1 MIDAERLI
9 ALGPS
14 GEHAV
19 VLTVLEGPRV
29 GAKALVALTGDR
41 AVEGDADLPGL
52 DELVAQAA
60 GLTRS
65 GVLVHDGVRVL
76 ADVHGPSTTLVVVG
90 AYDVGEELCA
100 QARRLG
106 WRTVVVDARETYAT
120 RERLPSADELVVAWP
135 EEGLAR
141 VAPDA
146 STAVVVLTHDH
157 KFDVPALRAAVRTP
171 AFYVGALGSR
181 SNQARRRPRLI
192 EAGLT
197 GDEIARI
204 AAPCGL
210 DLGGGTPAET
220 ALSIAAEIVARRNGR
235 PGGPLRA
242 GRGPIHDAQPPP
254 GGSASK
260 DPLPSGAE
268 KYMTQPPR

>member
-1 MIDAERLI
+1 VIDAERLI
-9 ALGPS
+9 ALDAS
-14 GEHAV
+14 GDRAV

-29 GAKALVALTGDR
+29 GAKALVLLAGDR

-52 DELVAQAA
+52 GELAERAA

-76 ADVHGPSTTLVVVG
+76 ADLHGPSTTLVVLG

-100 QARRLG
+100 QAHRLG
-106 WRTVVVDARETYAT
+106 WRAVVIDARERYAT
-120 RERLPSADELVVAWP
+120 PERLPSADELIVAWP

-181 SNQARRRPRLI
+181 RNQARRHPRLL

-197 GDEIARI
+197 EAEIARI
-204 AAPCGL
+204 AAPSGL
-210 DLGGGTPAET
+210 DLGGETPAET

-235 PGGPLRA
+235 AGGPLRS
-242 GRGPIHDAQPPP
+242 GSGPIHDVDPPP
-254 GGSASK
+254 DAVGLGTDGPADAPAVGADAS
-260 DPLPSGAE
+260 
-268 KYMTQPPR
+268 